1 MKIKSIKRIEFED
14 DYDFGDISTETGN
27 FVIADTNCVV
37 HNSHIA
43 TLFIVAMLKI
53 VPGIIQA
60 GKVYRAIMPLYGV
73 RKFEGKFLPFYTEDE
88 MRAFK
93 AEHPRVEITRYKGL
107 GEMMPNQLKEC
118 LINKEVRHLQKIPYT
133 DDPEEIFKIMTDAE
147 AKRGLIGD
155 E

>member
-1 MKIKSIKRIEFED
+1 MKIKSIKRIDFED
-14 DYDFGDISTETGN
+14 DYEFGDISTETGN
-27 FVIADTNCVV
+27 FVIADTGCVV

-60 GKVYRAIMPLYGV
+60 GKLYRAIMPLYGV
-73 RKFEGKFLPFYTEDE
+73 RKFEGKFLPFYSEEE
-88 MRAFK
+88 MRTFRS
-93 AEHPRVEITRYKGL
+93 EHPKVEISRYKGL

-118 LINKEVRHLQKIPYT
+118 LLNKEVRRLQKIPYT
-133 DDPEEIFKIMTDAE
+133 DNPEEIFKIMTDAE